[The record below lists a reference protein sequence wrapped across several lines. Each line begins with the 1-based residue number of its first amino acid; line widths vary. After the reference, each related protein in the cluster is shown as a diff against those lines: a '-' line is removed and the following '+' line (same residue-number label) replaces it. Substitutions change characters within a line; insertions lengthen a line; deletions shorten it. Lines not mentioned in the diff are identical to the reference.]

1 MGRPQSGHR
10 TTRFY
15 HRPAF
20 TMTDLRPC
28 SHPEAQ
34 LRTADEDDAEIL
46 FELFK
51 ASRADLIAAIPNLDA
66 AQKESF
72 LRHQFRAQ
80 REQYLAQFTTAQWDL
95 IVCQEQVVGQV
106 LVAPLGD
113 EIRLVDVSLLPEF
126 RNRGIGGALLRDLL
140 ERAAHENRCVSLHVL
155 PDNPAIHLYRRLGF
169 VHAGEQGVHQRMEW
183 RPGARDAVSA
193 TRTALG

>member
-1 MGRPQSGHR
+1 
-10 TTRFY
+10 
-15 HRPAF
+15 
-20 TMTDLRPC
+20 MTDLRPC

-34 LRTADEDDAEIL
+34 LRTAGEDDAEIL

-51 ASRADLIAAIPNLDA
+51 ASRAELIAAIPNLDA
-66 AQKESF
+66 EQKESF

-80 REQYLAQFTTAQWDL
+80 RDQYLAQFKTAQWDL
-95 IVCQEQVVGQV
+95 IVSQGQVVGQV

-155 PDNPAIHLYRRLGF
+155 PDNPAIYLYRRLGF

-183 RPGARDAVSA
+183 RSRAADAVSA
-193 TRTALG
+193 TPAALGRAVN